1 VNLAILAKPAKLAN
15 MNPDRAVTPDDVR
28 RGFREL
34 LNEVEHDDVHLTVI
48 RYGKRAA
55 VIVPVD
61 WYEAAKRHLGKA
73 AGLRLPQDSGER
85 A

>member
-1 VNLAILAKPAKLAN
+1 

-34 LNEVEHDDVHLTVI
+34 LNEVEHDDVHLTVT
-48 RYGKRAA
+48 RYGKPAA

-61 WYEAAKRHLGKA
+61 WYEAAKKRLGE
-73 AGLRLPQDSGER
+73 AGK
-85 A
+85 